1 MNRFKMKNKK
11 GFSIVELLVT
21 LMLLAV
27 LIVMIGSTG
36 KDAIQRSSFTSAVNG
51 FVADLDLAR
60 QLAARENRYVAFDF
74 DEAGTKYVMKVQQR
88 VGVSPMNENN
98 YDPVKEVSPL
108 DGEQF
113 VEYPRDFAVNSEGFT
128 MAYPVNPSS
137 GPISVDLKF
146 IKKKNR
152 EASALDQN
160 YDYYRSIVI
169 FPSGGIKIEE
179 QKTTH

>member
-11 GFSIVELLVT
+11 GFSVVELMIT
-21 LMLLAV
+21 LMILGI

-51 FVADLDLAR
+51 FVADLDMAR

-74 DEAGTKYVMKVQQR
+74 NETGTSYTMKVQQR
-88 VGVSPMNENN
+88 VGVSPKNENN
-98 YDPVKEVSPL
+98 YDQVKVVSPL

-128 MAYPVNPSS
+128 MAYPVDPAA
-137 GPISVDLKF
+137 GPISVDLRF
-146 IKKKNR
+146 IKKKSR
-152 EASALDQN
+152 EATAYDQN
-160 YDYYRSIVI
+160 YDYTRKVLI
-169 FPSGGIKIEE
+169 FPSGGIQIEE